1 MVIIICYLCTIF
13 IPFITNENEDN
24 FQIII
29 SLFNDKRNG
38 YMFVI
43 NPNGAWADLMVY
55 GGEEEN
61 IDWNGVWDVKTSI
74 GVIMIDYWFT
84 F

>member
-1 MVIIICYLCTIF
+1 
-13 IPFITNENEDN
+13 
-24 FQIII
+24 
-29 SLFNDKRNG
+29 
-38 YMFVI
+38 MFVI

-61 IDWNGVWDVKTSI
+61 MDWNGVWDVKTSI
-74 GVIMIDYWFT
+74 GVIMIDYRFT